1 MVQPSGE
8 LLVTLGRNWGLRG
21 VLSLYSKTSHTHRAV
36 WSMGFYMAEGIMR
49 FAPGPVWIY
58 LMAPGEEITD

>member
-1 MVQPSGE
+1 
-8 LLVTLGRNWGLRG
+8 
-21 VLSLYSKTSHTHRAV
+21 
-36 WSMGFYMAEGIMR
+36 MGFYMAEGIMR